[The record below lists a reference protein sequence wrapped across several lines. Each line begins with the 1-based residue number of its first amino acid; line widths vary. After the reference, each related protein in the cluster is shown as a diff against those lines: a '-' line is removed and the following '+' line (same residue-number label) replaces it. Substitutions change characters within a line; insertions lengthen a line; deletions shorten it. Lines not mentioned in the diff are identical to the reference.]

1 LLGPVSLF
9 ETLGDNMGERT
20 RLSYV
25 EVIIIAVIL
34 SAVGIAVGPRFTK
47 ADMESRLSDLVE
59 GLETMRVQLDLYCAQ
74 HNDSFPP
81 CDSFEGFRKAMTG
94 KTGKYGPYV
103 KKIPVNPF
111 NSLRTVRFDGPPAGS
126 GIAGW
131 RFDTHSGL
139 FQADCSRAY
148 AGL

>member
-1 LLGPVSLF
+1 LLEPVSLF

-25 EVIIIAVIL
+25 EVVIIAVVLI
-34 SAVGIAVGPRFTK
+34 AVAIAVGPRFTEAK
-47 ADMESRLSDLVE
+47 TESRLSDLIE

-81 CDSFEGFRKAMTG
+81 CNSFEGFRKAMT
-94 KTGKYGPYV
+94 KRTGKYGPYM
-103 KKIPVNPF
+103 KKMPVNPF

-131 RFDTHSGL
+131 RFDTQNGL
-139 FQADCSRAY
+139 FQADCSPAY